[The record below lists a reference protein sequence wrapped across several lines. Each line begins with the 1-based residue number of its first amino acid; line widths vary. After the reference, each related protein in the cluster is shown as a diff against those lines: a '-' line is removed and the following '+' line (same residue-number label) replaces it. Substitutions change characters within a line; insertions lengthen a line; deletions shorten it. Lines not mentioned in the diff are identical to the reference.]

1 MLRPRRTALGTA
13 LGTALSV
20 ALLLPLAA
28 CGVLPP
34 ADLKPPRLRFSD
46 LRITELG
53 PSEIRFVLG
62 VDTENPNDVDVPLRN
77 VGFQLD
83 LLGQPFASGAVID
96 RAVTLPRTGT
106 KTVPVEFTVPTAR
119 LLDVLRRARGSDL
132 SSLGYRLRGS
142 ASWGRTGIPLD
153 FDRQGNLE
161 VLRNFADLLRP
172 LLAPR

>member
-1 MLRPRRTALGTA
+1 M
-13 LGTALSV
+13 
-20 ALLLPLAA
+20 AA

-46 LRITELG
+46 LRIADLG
-53 PSEIRFVLG
+53 LNEMRFVLG

-77 VGFQLD
+77 IDFRLD

-96 RAVTLPRTGT
+96 RAVTLPRLGSR
-106 KTVPVEFTVPTAR
+106 TVPVEFTVPTAR

-132 SSLGYRLRGS
+132 SSLGYRLEGS
-142 ASWGRTGIPLD
+142 ATWGYTGIPLA

-161 VLRNFADLLRP
+161 VLRGFADLLRP
-172 LLAPR
+172 LLTPR